1 MEHKY
6 TVTLDDETAAY
17 FLLGSLTTQMSMEET
32 LSMALESLVALVQR
46 HWQQGQELEDANI

>member
-32 LSMALESLVALVQR
+32 LSMALESLVALVQH
-46 HWQQGQELEDANI
+46 HWQDRN